1 LIALRVAGG
10 LDEDKEVFDLGFG
23 NNFGLLA
30 WFGAGQFEIT
40 KEAAN

>member
-30 WFGAGQFEIT
+30 WFEII